1 MEIICFN
8 QKYEDAVVSLWNQTL
23 VHDQISIEKFRKQIL
38 FDENFQSELCLLA
51 LEDGEPAGFILG
63 VKRKIPYLERGLA
76 PERGWI
82 SVMFVAEKY
91 QRRGIGTAL
100 VNMVEKRLKCAGA
113 KNVTLAAYSPNYFF
127 PGVDVKGYANAVTFF
142 EKLDY
147 KDVEVS
153 FSMEKDLH
161 NFYITPEWEAIKCV
175 AEQAGFEFRSFEWKD
190 SLELLEFLKQSF
202 GGGWKR
208 NALLAMQAG
217 TAEDVI
223 TIALYQGKIV
233 GFAMRQIDGNPMRFG
248 PIGVSETVRNA
259 GIGGILFEIKQQE
272 MCSKGIYHL
281 FFLST
286 DIPGRRFYERH
297 GVKVFREYRKY
308 IKELT

>member
-8 QKYEDAVVSLWNQTL
+8 QKFEDKVISLWNQTL
-23 VHDQISIEKFRKQIL
+23 IHDQISVEKFRKQIL

-51 LEDGEPAGFILG
+51 IEDGDVAGFILG
-63 VKRKIPYLERGLA
+63 MKRKIPYLERGLE

-82 SVMFVAEKY
+82 SIMFVAEKY

-100 VNMVEKRLKCAGA
+100 VDVIEGRLKEAGA
-113 KNVTLAAYSPNYFF
+113 KTVTLAAYSPNYFF
-127 PGVDVKGYANAVTFF
+127 PGIDIQGYAKAVTFF
-142 EKLDY
+142 EKLGY
-147 KDVEVS
+147 TQGEAS
-153 FSMEKDLH
+153 FSMDKDLH
-161 NFYITPEWEAIKCV
+161 DFCITPEWEKKKRA
-175 AEQAGFEFRSFEWKD
+175 AEEAGYEFRCFQWKD
-190 SLELLEFLKQSF
+190 SLELLEFLKANF

-223 TIALYQGKIV
+223 TVALYQGQIV
-233 GFAMRQIDGNPMRFG
+233 GFAMREIDGNPMRFG
-248 PIGVSETVRNA
+248 PIGVCEKVRNA
-259 GIGGILFEIKQQE
+259 GIGGILFEVKQQE

-286 DIPGRRFYERH
+286 DTSGRRFYERH

-308 IKELT
+308 IKVL